1 MKSLKKFSLATLA
14 ASVLC
19 VAPVISHAHGETEIR
34 FLGQVNGQPFECGK
48 SYSNV
53 GTTNST
59 IMPSDFRMFISD
71 VKLIDAN
78 GKTVPLELTQ
88 DKTWQFENVALI
100 DFESGA
106 SHCRN
111 GTGPLNQSVRGTV
124 PHGQYKGIEFTL
136 GVPFEL
142 NHGNPTVAPAPLS
155 STAMFWNWQGGYKFL
170 KFDAATTGRPSPTQP
185 ADPQG
190 GGNASGFSV
199 HLGST
204 ACASDSKT
212 TPPSSCKNPNRVTV
226 RFDSFDPSKDIV
238 IADIGAVL
246 ANANVD
252 VNTPKTAAGCMS
264 FPNDPDCPPIM
275 KAFGLPYDGQP
286 GGVQQ
291 FFRKQ

>member
-1 MKSLKKFSLATLA
+1 MKPIHNLGA
-14 ASVLC
+14 ASIAAAVFF
-19 VAPVISHAHGETEIR
+19 ISPAIANAHGETEIR
-34 FLGQVNGQPFECGK
+34 FAGQVNNQPFECGK
-48 SYSNV
+48 SYSNI
-53 GTTNST
+53 GTTQST
-59 IMPSDFRMFISD
+59 ITPSDFRLFISE
-71 VKLIDAN
+71 VNLIDAT
-78 GKTVPLELTQ
+78 GKAVPLQLTQ
-88 DKTWQFENVALI
+88 DKIWQVDNVALI
-100 DFESGA
+100 DFENGS

-124 PHGQYKGIEFTL
+124 PHGDYKGIEFTL
-136 GVPFEL
+136 GVPFAL

-170 KFDAATTGRPSPTQP
+170 KFDAASTGQPKTNQP
-185 ADPQG
+185 ADTQG

-204 ACASDSKT
+204 ACASESKT
-212 TPPSSCKNPNRVTV
+212 TAPSSCRNPNRVTV
-226 RFDSFDPSKDIV
+226 RFELFDPSKDVV

-246 ANANVD
+246 ANANAD

-275 KAFGLPYDGQP
+275 KAFGLPYGDQP